1 MPPTLFRYGTTMRI
15 LHTSDWHLGQNFYS
29 KSRAAE
35 HQAFL
40 DWLLASAQ
48 EHDVDA
54 IIVAGDI
61 FDTGSPP
68 SYARELYNRF
78 VVQLQQT
85 GCRLVVLAGNHDSVA
100 TLNESRDILAFLKTT
115 VVANAGHAP
124 FILPQRDGSPGAI
137 FCPVPFLRP
146 RELVTSQAGH
156 SSGEKQQLL
165 LNAISDYYQQQY
177 QQACDLR
184 GDRALPIIAS
194 GHLTTVG
201 ASKSDAVRDIY
212 IGTLD
217 AFPANRFPPA
227 DYIALGHIHRAQV
240 VGGCE
245 HIRYS
250 GSPIPLSFDETG
262 KNKSVNLVA
271 FTQGRLADVTPLI
284 VPVTQP
290 LAVLK
295 GDFASI
301 SEQLN
306 QWQDSAPQ
314 PAVWLDIEITS
325 DEYMHD
331 IQRKIQ
337 AQTETLPVEVLLVRR
352 SRAQRNR
359 ILAGAQRETLSEL
372 QVEDVFAR
380 RLALET
386 LEATQQQRLEQLFNE
401 TLHSLNGEDRL

>member
-1 MPPTLFRYGTTMRI
+1 MRI
-15 LHTSDWHLGQNFYS
+15 IHTSDWHLGQNFYS

-35 HQAFL
+35 HSAFL
-40 DWLLASAQ
+40 DWLLSIAQ
-48 EHDVDA
+48 QHEVDA

-68 SYARELYNRF
+68 SYARELYNHF

-85 GCRLVVLAGNHDSVA
+85 GCQLVVLAGNHDSVA

-124 FILPQRDGSPGAI
+124 FILPLRDGTPGAV

-156 SSGEKQQLL
+156 SSGEKQQQLL
-165 LNAISDYYQQQY
+165 SAISDYYQQQY

-184 GDRALPIIAS
+184 GDRPLPIIAS

-212 IGTLD
+212 IGTLE
-217 AFPANRFPPA
+217 AFPASHFPPV
-227 DYIALGHIHRAQV
+227 DYIALGHIHRAQL
-240 VGGCE
+240 VGGNE

-250 GSPIPLSFDETG
+250 GSPISLSFDETG
-262 KNKSVNLVA
+262 KSKSVNLVT
-271 FTQGRLADVTPLI
+271 FADGHLTDVSPLT

-301 SEQLN
+301 SEQLG
-306 QWQDSAPQ
+306 QWRDAPSD
-314 PAVWLDIEITS
+314 PVTWLDIEITS
-325 DEYMHD
+325 DEYLHD

-337 AQTETLPVEVLLVRR
+337 AQADDLPVEVLLVRR
-352 SRAQRNR
+352 SRAHRER
-359 ILAGAQRETLSEL
+359 ILAGERRETLSEL
-372 QVEDVFAR
+372 RVEEVFER
-380 RLALET
+380 RLAQET
-386 LEATQQQRLEQLFNE
+386 LEETQQQRLKQLFNE
-401 TLHSLNGEDRL
+401 TLHSLHGEEHL

>member
-1 MPPTLFRYGTTMRI
+1 MRI
-15 LHTSDWHLGQNFYS
+15 IHTSDWHLGQNFYS

-35 HQAFL
+35 HSAFL
-40 DWLLASAQ
+40 DWLLSIAQ
-48 EHDVDA
+48 QHEVDA

-68 SYARELYNRF
+68 SYARELYNHF

-85 GCRLVVLAGNHDSVA
+85 GCQLVVLAGNHDSVA

-124 FILPQRDGSPGAI
+124 FILPLRDGTPGAV

-156 SSGEKQQLL
+156 SSGEKQQQLL
-165 LNAISDYYQQQY
+165 SAISDYYQQQY
-177 QQACDLR
+177 QQACALR
-184 GDRALPIIAS
+184 GDRPLPIIAS

-212 IGTLD
+212 IGTLE
-217 AFPANRFPPA
+217 AFPASHFPPV
-227 DYIALGHIHRAQV
+227 DYIALGHIHRAQL
-240 VGGCE
+240 VGGNE

-250 GSPIPLSFDETG
+250 GSPISLSFDETG
-262 KNKSVNLVA
+262 KSKSVNLVT
-271 FTQGRLADVTPLI
+271 FTDGHLTDVSPLT

-301 SEQLN
+301 SEQLG
-306 QWQDSAPQ
+306 QWRDV
-314 PAVWLDIEITS
+314 PADPVTWLDIEITS
-325 DEYMHD
+325 DEYLHD

-337 AQTETLPVEVLLVRR
+337 AQADDLPVEVLLVRR
-352 SRAQRNR
+352 SRAQRER
-359 ILAGAQRETLSEL
+359 ILAGERRETLSEL
-372 QVEDVFAR
+372 RVEEVFER
-380 RLALET
+380 RLAQET
-386 LEATQQQRLEQLFNE
+386 LEETQQQRLKQLFNE
-401 TLHSLNGEDRL
+401 TLHSLHGEEHL

>member
-1 MPPTLFRYGTTMRI
+1 MRI

-35 HQAFL
+35 HEAFL
-40 DWLLASAQ
+40 NWLLDTARSH
-48 EHDVDA
+48 EVDA

-78 VVQLQQT
+78 VVNLQQT
-85 GCRLVVLAGNHDSVA
+85 GCHLVIVAGNHDSVA
-100 TLNESRDILAFLKTT
+100 TLNESRDILAFLNTT
-115 VVANAGHAP
+115 VVASAGHAP
-124 FILPQRDGSPGAI
+124 QILKKRDGTPGAVL
-137 FCPVPFLRP
+137 CPIPFLRP
-146 RELVTSQAGH
+146 RDIVQSQAGL
-156 SSGEKQQLL
+156 SGAEKQQHLL
-165 LNAISDYYQQQY
+165 QAITDYYHQQHA
-177 QQACDLR
+177 QACALR
-184 GDRALPIIAS
+184 GDQAIPVIAT

-217 AFPANRFPPA
+217 AFPAQNFPPA

-240 VGGCE
+240 IGGCE
-245 HIRYS
+245 HIRYC
-250 GSPIPLSFDETG
+250 GSPISLSFDETG
-262 KNKSVNLVA
+262 TAKSVHLVSFSDGKLSA
-271 FTQGRLADVTPLI
+271 VDTLE

-295 GDFASI
+295 GDLDAI
-301 SEQLN
+301 TAQLEQWRGVEQN
-306 QWQDSAPQ
+306 P
-314 PAVWLDIEITS
+314 PVWLDIEIAS
-325 DEYMHD
+325 GDYLHD
-331 IQRKIQ
+331 VQRKIQ
-337 AQTETLPVEVLLVRR
+337 VLTEDLPVEVLLVRR
-352 SRAQRNR
+352 SRSQRDR
-359 ILAGAQRETLSEL
+359 ILAGVQRVTLSEL

-386 LEATQQQRLEQLFNE
+386 LEEAQQQRLEQLFNE

>member
-1 MPPTLFRYGTTMRI
+1 MRI

-85 GCRLVVLAGNHDSVA
+85 RCRLVVLAGNHDSVA
-100 TLNESRDILAFLKTT
+100 TLNESRDILAFLNTT

-124 FILPQRDGSPGAI
+124 FILPLRDGTPGAV

-156 SSGEKQQLL
+156 SGGEKQQLL
-165 LNAISDYYQQQY
+165 LSAISDYYQQQY
-177 QQACDLR
+177 QLACELR

-201 ASKSDAVRDIY
+201 ASKSDAVREIY

-217 AFPANRFPPA
+217 AFPASRFPPA

-262 KNKSVNLVA
+262 KNKSVNLVT
-271 FTQGRLADVTPLI
+271 FTHGRLADVTPLI

-306 QWQDSAPQ
+306 QWQDSVLQ

-386 LEATQQQRLEQLFNE
+386 LEAAQQQRLEQLFNE

>member
-1 MPPTLFRYGTTMRI
+1 MRI
-15 LHTSDWHLGQNFYS
+15 IHTSDWHLGQNFYS

-35 HQAFL
+35 HSAFL
-40 DWLLASAQ
+40 DWLLTSAQ
-48 EHDVDA
+48 AHEVDA

-85 GCRLVVLAGNHDSVA
+85 GCQLVVLAGNHDSVA

-115 VVANAGHAP
+115 VVASAGHAP
-124 FILPQRDGSPGAI
+124 FILPQRDGTPGAI

-156 SSGEKQQLL
+156 SGGEKQQLL

-177 QQACDLR
+177 EAACALR
-184 GDRALPIIAS
+184 GDRPLPIVAS

-212 IGTLD
+212 IGTLE
-217 AFPANRFPPA
+217 AFPASHFPPV
-227 DYIALGHIHRAQV
+227 DYVALGHIHRAQKI
-240 VGGCE
+240 GGSD

-250 GSPIPLSFDETG
+250 GSPIALSFDETG
-262 KNKSVNLVA
+262 KSKSVNLVT
-271 FTQGRLADVTPLI
+271 FSDGHLAEVLPLT

-295 GDFASI
+295 GDFSSI
-301 SEQLN
+301 SEQLTR
-306 QWQDSAPQ
+306 WRDAPQ
-314 PAVWLDIEITS
+314 EPVVWLDIEITS
-325 DEYMHD
+325 DEYLHD

-337 AQTETLPVEVLLVRR
+337 AQTEDLPVEVLLVRR
-352 SRAQRNR
+352 SRAQRER
-359 ILAGAQRETLSEL
+359 ILAGERRETLSEL
-372 QVEDVFAR
+372 QVEEVFER
-380 RLALET
+380 RLAKET
-386 LEATQQQRLEQLFNE
+386 LEEAQRLRLTQLFNE
-401 TLHSLNGEDRL
+401 TLHSLNGEEHL

>member
-1 MPPTLFRYGTTMRI
+1 MRI
-15 LHTSDWHLGQNFYS
+15 IHTSDWHLGQNFYS

-40 DWLLASAQ
+40 DWLLACARDH
-48 EHDVDA
+48 EADA

-78 VVQLQQT
+78 VVSLQQT

-100 TLNESRDILAFLKTT
+100 TLNESRDILAFLNTD

-124 FILPQRDGSPGAI
+124 FILPLRDGTPGAV

-146 RELVTSQAGH
+146 RELVVSQAGH
-156 SSGEKQQLL
+156 SAGEKQQQLL
-165 LNAISDYYQQQY
+165 AAIGDYYQGQY
-177 QQACDLR
+177 QQAVDLR
-184 GDRALPIIAS
+184 GDRPLPIIAS

-201 ASKSDAVRDIY
+201 ASKSEAVRDIY

-217 AFPANRFPPA
+217 AFPAQLFPPA
-227 DYIALGHIHRAQV
+227 DYIALGHIHRAQQV
-240 VGGCE
+240 AGSE
-245 HIRYS
+245 HIRYC
-250 GSPIPLSFDETG
+250 GSPIALSFDESG
-262 KNKSVNLVA
+262 KNKSVNLVTFQA
-271 FTQGRLADVTPLI
+271 GRLAEVRPLE

-301 SEQLN
+301 SQQLD
-306 QWQDSAPQ
+306 QWRDSAGQ

-325 DEYMHD
+325 DEYLHD

-337 AQTETLPVEVLLVRR
+337 EQAADLPVEILLVRR
-352 SRAQRNR
+352 SRAQRER
-359 ILAGAQRETLSEL
+359 ILAGERRETLSEL
-372 QVEDVFAR
+372 RVEEVFAR
-380 RLALET
+380 RLALEA
-386 LEATQQQRLEQLFNE
+386 LDEEQQQRLSQLFNE
-401 TLHSLNGEDRL
+401 TLHSLHDEERP

>member
-1 MPPTLFRYGTTMRI
+1 MRI
-15 LHTSDWHLGQNFYS
+15 IHTSDWHLGQNFYS

-35 HQAFL
+35 HSAFL
-40 DWLLASAQ
+40 DWLLTSAQ
-48 EHDVDA
+48 AHEVDA

-68 SYARELYNRF
+68 SSARELYNRF

-85 GCRLVVLAGNHDSVA
+85 GCQLVVLAGNHDSVA

-115 VVANAGHAP
+115 VVASAGHAP
-124 FILPQRDGSPGAI
+124 FILPQRDGTPGAI

-156 SSGEKQQLL
+156 SGGEKQQLL

-177 QQACDLR
+177 EAACALR
-184 GDRALPIIAS
+184 GDRPLPIVAS

-212 IGTLD
+212 IGTLE
-217 AFPANRFPPA
+217 AFPASHFPPV
-227 DYIALGHIHRAQV
+227 DYVALGHIHRAQKI
-240 VGGCE
+240 GGSD

-250 GSPIPLSFDETG
+250 GSPIALSFDETG
-262 KNKSVNLVA
+262 KSKSVNLVT
-271 FTQGRLADVTPLI
+271 FSDGHLAEVLPLT

-295 GDFASI
+295 GDFSSI
-301 SEQLN
+301 SEQLT
-306 QWQDSAPQ
+306 QWRDAPQ
-314 PAVWLDIEITS
+314 EPVVWLDIEITS
-325 DEYMHD
+325 DEYLHD

-337 AQTETLPVEVLLVRR
+337 AKTEDLPVEVLLVRR
-352 SRAQRNR
+352 SRAQRER
-359 ILAGAQRETLSEL
+359 ILAGERRETLSEL
-372 QVEDVFAR
+372 QVEEVFER
-380 RLALET
+380 RLAQET
-386 LEATQQQRLEQLFNE
+386 LEEAQRLRLTQLFNE
-401 TLHSLNGEDRL
+401 TLHSLNGEEHL

>member
-1 MPPTLFRYGTTMRI
+1 MRI
-15 LHTSDWHLGQNFYS
+15 IHTSDWHLGQNFYS

-35 HQAFL
+35 HSAFL
-40 DWLLASAQ
+40 DWLLSNAQ
-48 EHDVDA
+48 QHEVDA

-68 SYARELYNRF
+68 SYARELYNHF
-78 VVQLQQT
+78 VVQLQKA
-85 GCRLVVLAGNHDSVA
+85 GCQLVVLAGNHDSVA

-124 FILPQRDGSPGAI
+124 FILPLRDGTPGAV

-156 SSGEKQQLL
+156 SSGEKQQQLL
-165 LNAISDYYQQQY
+165 SAISDYYQQQY

-184 GDRALPIIAS
+184 GDRPLPIIAS

-212 IGTLD
+212 IGTLE
-217 AFPANRFPPA
+217 AFPASHFPPV
-227 DYIALGHIHRAQV
+227 DYIALGHIHRAQL
-240 VGGCE
+240 VGGNE

-250 GSPIPLSFDETG
+250 GSPISLSFDETG
-262 KNKSVNLVA
+262 KSKSVNLVT
-271 FTQGRLADVTPLI
+271 FTDGHLTDVSPLT

-301 SEQLN
+301 SEQLT
-306 QWQDSAPQ
+306 QWRDAPAD
-314 PAVWLDIEITS
+314 PVTWLDIEITS
-325 DEYMHD
+325 DEYLHD

-337 AQTETLPVEVLLVRR
+337 AQTDDLPVEVLLVRR
-352 SRAQRNR
+352 SRAQRER
-359 ILAGAQRETLSEL
+359 ILAGERRETLSEL
-372 QVEDVFAR
+372 RVEEVFER
-380 RLALET
+380 RLAQET
-386 LEATQQQRLEQLFNE
+386 LEETQQQRLKQLFNE
-401 TLHSLNGEDRL
+401 TLHSLHGEEHL

>member
-1 MPPTLFRYGTTMRI
+1 MRI

-40 DWLLASAQ
+40 DWLLVSAQ

-85 GCRLVVLAGNHDSVA
+85 GCQLVVLAGNHDSVA

-124 FILPQRDGSPGAI
+124 FILPLRDGAPGAI

-156 SSGEKQQLL
+156 SGGEKQQLL
-165 LNAISDYYQQQY
+165 LSAISDYYQQQH
-177 QQACDLR
+177 QLACELR
-184 GDRALPIIAS
+184 GDRSLPIIAS

-217 AFPANRFPPA
+217 AFPASRFPPA
-227 DYIALGHIHRAQV
+227 DYIALGHIHRAQR

-262 KNKSVNLVA
+262 KNKSVNLVT
-271 FTQGRLADVTPLI
+271 FTHGCLAEVTPLM

-301 SEQLN
+301 SAQLN
-306 QWQDSAPQ
+306 QWRDNDSQ

-352 SRAQRNR
+352 SRAQRER

>member
-1 MPPTLFRYGTTMRI
+1 MRI
-15 LHTSDWHLGQNFYS
+15 IHTSDWHLGQNFYS

-35 HQAFL
+35 HSAFL
-40 DWLLASAQ
+40 DWLLTSAQ
-48 EHDVDA
+48 AHEVDA

-85 GCRLVVLAGNHDSVA
+85 GCQLVVLAGNHDSVA

-115 VVANAGHAP
+115 VVASAGHAP
-124 FILPQRDGSPGAI
+124 FILPQRDGTPGAI

-156 SSGEKQQLL
+156 SGGEKQQLL

-177 QQACDLR
+177 EAACALR
-184 GDRALPIIAS
+184 GDRPLPIVAS

-212 IGTLD
+212 IGTLE
-217 AFPANRFPPA
+217 AFPASHFPPV
-227 DYIALGHIHRAQV
+227 DYVALGHIHRAQKI
-240 VGGCE
+240 GGSE
-245 HIRYS
+245 YIRYS
-250 GSPIPLSFDETG
+250 GSPIALSFDETG
-262 KNKSVNLVA
+262 KSKSVNLVT
-271 FTQGRLADVTPLI
+271 FSDGHLAEVLPLT

-295 GDFASI
+295 GDFSSI
-301 SEQLN
+301 SEQLT
-306 QWQDSAPQ
+306 QWRDAPQ
-314 PAVWLDIEITS
+314 EPVVWLDIEITS
-325 DEYMHD
+325 DEYLHD

-337 AQTETLPVEVLLVRR
+337 AQTEDLPVEVLLVRR
-352 SRAQRNR
+352 SRAQRER
-359 ILAGAQRETLSEL
+359 ILAGERRETLSEL
-372 QVEDVFAR
+372 QVEEVFER
-380 RLALET
+380 RLAQET
-386 LEATQQQRLEQLFNE
+386 LEEAQRLRLTQLFNE
-401 TLHSLNGEDRL
+401 TLHSLNGEEHL